1 VPETTGMLPEN
12 ATQVLEE
19 AGFEVTPAERNDPET
34 PPGQVS
40 GTDPGEG
47 ALARRGS
54 AVQLFV
60 SLGPQLLDVP
70 QVIGA
75 PEADARTAL
84 EAFTVADDS
93 VEQFSPDAAEGTVI
107 AVLDADGA
115 AVAATYPERGA
126 LTLVVSVGPVPPV
139 EGLAVGEAQSRL
151 EQAGLTVEFADPA
164 FSNDVAVDV
173 VITADWLDDPMN
185 PGDIVRLTV
194 SKGPEPV
201 AVPNVVGATMSDAVA
216 TLEAAGFSVA
226 YELPDIFLPLAT
238 VTEQSPAAGEVAPRG
253 SSVRI
258 VGSITL

>member
-1 VPETTGMLPEN
+1 VP
-12 ATQVLEE
+12 
-19 AGFEVTPAERNDPET
+19 
-34 PPGQVS
+34 
-40 GTDPGEG
+40 
-47 ALARRGS
+47 
-54 AVQLFV
+54 
-60 SLGPQLLDVP
+60 
-70 QVIGA
+70 
-75 PEADARTAL
+75 
-84 EAFTVADDS
+84 
-93 VEQFSPDAAEGTVI
+93 
-107 AVLDADGA
+107 
-115 AVAATYPERGA
+115 
-126 LTLVVSVGPVPPV
+126 
-139 EGLAVGEAQSRL
+139 
-151 EQAGLTVEFADPA
+151 
-164 FSNDVAVDV
+164 VDV